1 MTEAY
6 VSAHKIAPTI
16 EAMLRGLQKNK
27 PENPF
32 SAMVRACLPR
42 ASRTSLCLS
51 AGSWQQLGARPGCK
65 CAGSAGAPSC
75 HCQSIAS
82 HATLRLF
89 QREHL
94 RLLLLTAAAWLYAGR
109 VADRERSR

>member
-32 SAMVRACLPR
+32 SAMVRACLPHLSLPLCWQLAAAR
-42 ASRTSLCLS
+42 RT
-51 AGSWQQLGARPGCK
+51 ARGQ